1 MISELNSDTPKY
13 SMLCQK
19 NSILITITKKKSEY
33 QSKVKTTR
41 RLTIFLT
48 NSSLV
53 RLFPQS
59 VRSRHFSAVK
69 KCLMRRMTSAK
80 VQVPKTLLII
90 STQSIK
96 NFPCLNSATS
106 LSSTSDLFRE
116 TITIRESYFQG
127 ILTESVTLLF
137 REEDMTIFS
146 ANLTLLW
153 VRQALRLIQMQLQ

>member
-19 NSILITITKKKSEY
+19 NLILITITKKKSEY

-69 KCLMRRMTSAK
+69 KCLMRHMTSAK

-116 TITIRESYFQG
+116 TITIRES
-127 ILTESVTLLF
+127 IF
-137 REEDMTIFS
+137 R
-146 ANLTLLW
+146 
-153 VRQALRLIQMQLQ
+153 VY